1 MRYVEVPIHNK
12 IHYLSSLDN
21 YELLS
26 MLGLIEDTGEFVMLS
41 SDAVVLKDQDIPEFD
56 GLPKVFTLDKLF
68 TEKFFKPEELRKAL
82 DEASYLKHLR
92 VFIPHFRQQDNGIIT
107 QKADN
112 WDKFKAWRFD
122 IDFNYPIDHI
132 FDLIQKLPL
141 PPNIVKKSKR
151 GWHLIYVFDEFI
163 TREAYE
169 LYLNRFNNFSK
180 EKPDDKV
187 YLQFMVYELLTNY
200 IPLYLKE
207 IEPDLDLQ
215 ASSKISFIGTRFVS
229 EDLPAYCLKDAYS
242 LNEFYKAFE
251 HITKETFYYED
262 DKSSPYTIHDIP
274 KETFYS
280 LLSRCGVIRALDEDW
295 ENHSYYDWFVMFN
308 YYAIKI
314 LYADT
319 PEEASKLREEFH
331 EKSRRYR
338 DYDYASA
345 EYQLDY
351 AIKKHSQGLKP
362 PGCRFVYQNVSPKYT
377 KICETCPYK
386 KVDKRTGEIF
396 GHFIFDALKR
406 ESLETIPLKGW
417 ELREDGWYYYGGNSE
432 NVVRVL
438 PYFKIQTHYIIGD
451 EEVEYVEIVDKQGRF
466 HTKKIDRKKDTYM
479 PTLEFVKSFGYIN
492 PDKVKEAKRF
502 LAHYIEKVKEQRG
515 VKIDFLG
522 YRYINGFWDV
532 IVGGDGNYRRNEL
545 GFIFYGKELEHNSDW
560 FIPSVRGTQE
570 KFKELYRKAFELN
583 DPPLHFALAHYLSW
597 IGKQFINRGV
607 KPNINPVL
615 IFVGD
620 TGTGKSIRAKISAGL
635 YGNPSLFSFT
645 NITQASFNNNFPLI
659 KTPFGIDE
667 VIVKTEKDETKFGE
681 LIYNITNIQGR
692 MTYNTTYN
700 PIDVPVLI
708 TGETENLLTDKVFA
722 NYRGL
727 NRRSIII
734 EMTTDWKHNSDTLD
748 YILEELYSH
757 HGYILSYVKS
767 LSETDKAWI
776 EEVSERIYNNL
787 QFGDSSFKDLRKH
800 IALSLAML
808 GHFFHHF
815 IGIDTKEINE
825 KISRTI
831 NFVIK
836 QINQNQVSRVGENI
850 DYAEEVMEFIS
861 KVIEA
866 QNNKIELR
874 GLSYKQVC
882 NKLGYTPS
890 HKVGQIL
897 KKFFWKSYR
906 VPNGTRLVFSTS
918 ILLNYPASFGGKLET
933 NAIEVAND
941 KSRIH
946 DFTKE
951 ELRIWLEVLKLRYG
965 EERYNKVIEALE
977 LDKVP
982 TFRKALNLINEQDN
996 ALIHFK
1002 DKPQEEAEKQPQ
1014 DSKAKV
1020 IPIDKAVEQNE
1031 AKETQPTS
1039 KTDRRKEA
1047 KQKEPKTIEISAEF
1061 ETKVIFCAEVGRRF
1075 NPFTRN
1081 ILKNGAQETDTNKV
1095 RQAEPTYPYPEHN
1108 EDENI
1113 VAMLEEEREWIR
1125 RNLRSINDDF

>member
-1 MRYVEVPIHNK
+1 MRDYITIKTQSGEVIDA
-12 IHYLSSLDN
+12 YSYDN
-21 YELLS
+21 YDFLS
-26 MLGLIEDTGEFVMLS
+26 QLGLIEHAGEFVKLVS
-41 SDAVVLKDQDIPEFD
+41 NAVVLKDQDIPEFD
-56 GLPKVFTLDKLF
+56 GLPKVFALNTLF
-68 TEKFFKPEELRKAL
+68 TEQFFREDELRQAL
-82 DEASYLKHLR
+82 NTAEYLKHLR
-92 VFIPHFRQQDNGIIT
+92 VFIPHFEPQNNGKIT
-107 QKADN
+107 QKADS
-112 WDKFKAWRFD
+112 WSKFKAWRFD
-122 IDFNYPIDHI
+122 IDYNYSLDHI
-132 FDLIQKLPL
+132 INLCKKLPL
-141 PPNIVKKSKR
+141 PPNIIKKSKK

-163 TREAYE
+163 TREYYE

-180 EKPDDKV
+180 EKPDNIV

-207 IEPDLDLQ
+207 IEPNLDLQ
-215 ASSKISFIGTRFVS
+215 ASSKISYIGTRFVS
-229 EDLPAYCLKDAYS
+229 EDLPAYGIKPAYS
-242 LNEFYKAFE
+242 LYEFYEAFK
-251 HITKETFYYED
+251 HIKLDTFYYKD
-262 DKSSPYTIHDIP
+262 DKPSPYTISDIP
-274 KETFYS
+274 KDTFYS
-280 LLSRCGVIRALDEDW
+280 LLSRCGVLKALDEAW
-295 ENHSYYDWFVMFN
+295 ESHSYNEWFIMLN

-319 PEEASKLREEFH
+319 PEEASKLRKEFH

-338 DYDYASA
+338 DYSYTEA
-345 EYQLDY
+345 EYQLEY
-351 AIKKHSQGLKP
+351 AIKRQSQGLKP
-362 PGCRFVYQNVSPKYT
+362 PGCKFIYENVRPEYA

-406 ESLETIPLKGW
+406 ESLEDIPLKNW
-417 ELREDGWYYYGGNSE
+417 ELREDGWYHHDGNSE
-432 NVVRVL
+432 NGVRVL
-438 PYFKIQTHYIIGD
+438 PYFKIRTHYIIGD
-451 EEVEYVEIVDKQGRF
+451 EKVEYVEMVDKQGRF

-502 LAHYIEKVKEQRG
+502 LAHYIEKVKEKRG

-545 GFIFYGKELEHNSDW
+545 GFIFYGKELEHKSDW

-570 KFKELYRKAFELN
+570 KFKELYRMAFELD

-597 IGKQFINRGV
+597 IGKQFIYGSVR
-607 KPNINPVL
+607 PNINPVL

-667 VIVKTEKDETKFGE
+667 VVVKTEKDETKFGE

-757 HGYILSYVKS
+757 HGHILSYVKS

-776 EEVSERIYNNL
+776 EEVSERIYNHL

-800 IALSLAML
+800 IALSLAMF

-815 IGIDTKEINE
+815 IGIDAEQINE
-825 KISRTI
+825 KIIRI
-831 NFVIK
+831 CDFVVK

-918 ILLNYPASFGGKLET
+918 ILLNYPATFGGKLET

-941 KSRIH
+941 KSRIYE
-946 DFTKE
+946 FTKE

-965 EERYNKVIEALE
+965 EDRYNKVVEALG
-977 LDKVP
+977 LSKLPTYQKVMGYG
-982 TFRKALNLINEQDN
+982 LI
-996 ALIHFK
+996 F
-1002 DKPQEEAEKQPQ
+1002 
-1014 DSKAKV
+1014 
-1020 IPIDKAVEQNE
+1020 EQNT
-1031 AKETQPTS
+1031 KPNPDKQNTS
-1039 KTDRRKEA
+1039 DRQSTITELNNNTA
-1047 KQKEPKTIEISAEF
+1047 NKQDI
-1061 ETKVIFCAEVGRRF
+1061 
-1075 NPFTRN
+1075 
-1081 ILKNGAQETDTNKV
+1081 
-1095 RQAEPTYPYPEHN
+1095 TYR
-1108 EDENI
+1108 DF
-1113 VAMLEEEREWIR
+1113 LEYF
-1125 RNLRSINDDF
+1125 S